1 MFKCLFH
8 WAECEQKIHR
18 RNIPTCTNHY
28 INSTVAEGGDAE
40 LMTII
45 NFKILHLALA
55 AFALDFNNMHL
66 VAFSH
71 V

>member
-1 MFKCLFH
+1 MYKSLH
-8 WAECEQKIHR
+8 KQH
-18 RNIPTCTNHY
+18 
-28 INSTVAEGGDAE
+28 SSDGDAE